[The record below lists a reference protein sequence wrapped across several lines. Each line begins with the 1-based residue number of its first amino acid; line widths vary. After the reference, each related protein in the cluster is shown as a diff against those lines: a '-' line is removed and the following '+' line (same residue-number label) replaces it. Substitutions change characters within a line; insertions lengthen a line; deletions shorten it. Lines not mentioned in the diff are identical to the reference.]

1 MYEVP
6 RADAPERGC
15 LVGFATPDNMVGSRN
30 VSLEELR
37 ALAATA
43 RVEVVAELICTRTSI
58 NPAYFIGTGKAH
70 ELAALCHQ
78 HDLHLVIFDHDLSPV
93 QTRNLEELT
102 GAKIIDRTSL
112 ILHIFAQRAR
122 TREGKL
128 QVELAQLQYL
138 LPRLTRMWTHLSRQ
152 YGGVG
157 TRGPGEQQLEVDRR
171 RVQTR
176 IRNVR
181 QQLAL
186 VQRQRAEQR
195 KRRQHAD
202 LPVVALVGY
211 TNAGKST
218 LLHALTRADVLIED
232 KLFATL
238 DPTARLYRLPS
249 GERFIFVD
257 TVGFIRNLPH
267 GLVEAFKATLEE
279 VCHADVLLHVA
290 DASVPDLP
298 AQLQAVHHVLRELDT
313 DDKPQLLVLNKIDLL
328 SHRARKELQQRYPD
342 AVCISAQYR
351 YGLTDMF
358 ARLRALVPGPRQLVH
373 LRLPPHKSLVL
384 SRLYAHGKIL
394 NVVYQDD
401 GVLVD
406 AYVPDAMLDD
416 VRRYR
421 IKQAPR

>member
-15 LVGFATPDNMVGSRN
+15 LVGFTTPDNMLGSRN

-43 RVEVVAELICTRTSI
+43 RVEVVAELICPRAGT

-70 ELAALCHQ
+70 ELAALCRH

-102 GAKIIDRTSL
+102 AAKIIDRTGI

-128 QVELAQLQYL
+128 QVELAQLQYM

-181 QQLAL
+181 NQLAL
-186 VQRQRAEQR
+186 VRRQRAEQR

-202 LPVVALVGY
+202 IPIVALVGY

-218 LLHALTRADVLIED
+218 LLHALTRANVLIED

-238 DPTARLYRLPS
+238 DPTARVHRLPS
-249 GERFIFVD
+249 GERFVFVD

-279 VCHADVLLHVA
+279 VCHADILLHLA
-290 DASVPDLP
+290 DASAPDLA
-298 AQLQAVHHVLRELDT
+298 AQIAAVESVLHQLDAH
-313 DDKPQLLVLNKIDLL
+313 DKPQLLVLNKIDLL
-328 SHRARKELQQRYPD
+328 SHRARKELQQLYPH

-351 YGLTDMF
+351 YGFSDMF
-358 ARLRALVPGPRQLVH
+358 TQLRELAPGPRVHVH

-384 SRLYAHGKIL
+384 SRLYAHGKVI
-394 NVVYQDD
+394 NVTYNDD
-401 GVLVD
+401 CVLVD
-406 AYVPDAMLDD
+406 AMVPDALLDELH
-416 VRRYR
+416 RYR
-421 IKQAPR
+421 VKEPVP